1 MTFYAIVAIQH
12 QYRVISLTP
21 TLSCLPDASCG
32 DDQKSIHAAFV
43 AASVLLGCILEDS
56 AKYAVFP
63 PPEIPPGH
71 HKYPPISRLPRYP
84 KSKDSRSQGFVDFE
98 IRDFY
103 PARESYRWLY
113 VAVTG
118 EGKEILVKFTTHYSI
133 ALHEFCAARQQAP
146 QILGFD
152 QLPGGWYCV
161 AMEYYSSAVP
171 LLHATSLGTR
181 GREWVAELQDL
192 VKSFHAENFV
202 HGDLRD
208 TNIICD
214 DERFF
219 LIDFDW
225 GGKLGEACYPVKFY
239 ELNPELVQGRSSNN
253 MLITAEDD
261 DRVLETTMNKVE
273 NRLSI
278 SGIEC
283 GDIPS

>member
-1 MTFYAIVAIQH
+1 MTFYTIVAIQH
-12 QYRVISLTP
+12 QYWVISLTP

-43 AASVLLGCILEDS
+43 VASVLLGCILEDS

-71 HKYPPISRLPRYP
+71 HKYSPISRLPRYP

-113 VAVTG
+113 VTVTG

-133 ALHEFCAARQQAP
+133 ALHEFCVAHQQVP

-161 AMEYYSSAVP
+161 AMEYCSSAAP
-171 LLHATSLGTR
+171 LLHATSFGTC
-181 GREWVAELQDL
+181 GCEWLAELQDL
-192 VKSFHAENFV
+192 VKSFPAENFV
-202 HGDLRD
+202 HGDLQD

-214 DERFF
+214 DDRFF

-225 GGKLGEACYPVKFY
+225 GGKLGDACYPVKFY

-273 NRLSI
+273 NHLLI